1 MSVGTYNWQSDFARK
16 YVGIGR
22 EEGREEGLEEG
33 LAQGVVLFL
42 TARGF
47 EVSDRTRQRIE
58 SCDDLDTLRTRV
70 HRSAKVDSPEELF
83 D

>member
-22 EEGREEGLEEG
+22 EEGLEEG
-33 LAQGVVLFL
+33 LAQSVVLFL